1 MEPRAN
7 MIDNIYKYL
16 EDNQI
21 ILVNKSIDGTKG
33 AFIRYKDLKII
44 AVEPSLTE
52 NEKIKVIKHELGH
65 YLASA
70 TYSVNETDIQK
81 IKKMEQLAN
90 EVSNTL

>member
-1 MEPRAN
+1 MEPREN

-44 AVEPSLTE
+44 VVEPSLTE
-52 NEKIKVIKHELGH
+52 TEKTEVIKHELGH

-70 TYSVNETDIQK
+70 TYSINETDLQK
-81 IKKMEQLAN
+81 IEKMEQLAN
-90 EVSNTL
+90 EVANTL